1 MAISFIKLPKT
12 RQFNYKPLFYD
23 ARKEELEKLKRPSVS
38 NGEYDEAAM
47 RDRIQM
53 RWKRNRVAKDKQ
65 FTKIRFILIL
75 LALAVITY
83 LLLK

>member
-12 RQFNYKPLFYD
+12 RQFKYRPLFYD
-23 ARKEELEKLKRPSVS
+23 ERKEEMEKLKRQSVS
-38 NGEYDEAAM
+38 NGEYDEAAL

-53 RWKRNRVAKDKQ
+53 RWKRDRATKDKQ
-65 FTKIRFILIL
+65 SSKIRFILVL
-75 LALAVITY
+75 LALAVITW